1 MKCYKLTPCA
11 ERPHNKRKESAQR
24 MATNNLGKVSVTTAG
39 AWNSATTYDKLTIVS
54 YNNTAYISM
63 QGSTN
68 IQPGS
73 VPGASY
79 WMQLVSG
86 ITNVTGPVSVGNVD
100 TYTINYANGNT
111 DTFTVTN
118 GTDGTSPTAAVSK
131 VGGTATITITDID
144 GTTTASVTDGTSA
157 GFGTPVASANTVAY
171 GNPASASVSASGPD
185 TAKVFNFTFNIPQGA
200 KGDTGNG
207 LTILGYYPDLATLQS
222 NVPTPSV
229 GDAYGVGIN
238 SPYNIYI
245 FDGDSNSW
253 VDNGVLQGPKGEAA
267 TIAIGSVT
275 GLPAGSTPVV
285 TNTGDQYNATF
296 NFQIPAGYDG
306 NPGTPGTSAG
316 FGTPSA
322 SATTLLPGSSATAA
336 VSASGPDTA
345 KVFAF
350 SFGIPQ
356 GAKGDTGPNILSTS
370 TATALNG
377 MIKGNGSKVA
387 VATAGTDYQSP
398 LTAGADYNRY
408 AAGTATNQFPAA
420 ISGVTT
426 LDNGQR
432 YAFSFSSSSRKLKG
446 PVNGYASGTM
456 NVTGTNSG
464 SLTFDTGEIVVG
476 ETFPLATGLYFF
488 DVQNGIWHFS
498 KAVQY

>member
-1 MKCYKLTPCA
+1 
-11 ERPHNKRKESAQR
+11 

-54 YNNTAYISM
+54 YNNTAYISL

-79 WMQLVSG
+79 WMRLVSG

-118 GTDGTSPTAAVSK
+118 GTDGTSPTAVVSK

-285 TNTGDQYNATF
+285 TNTGDQYNATL

-306 NPGTPGTSAG
+306 SPGTPGTSAG

-322 SATTLLPGSSATAA
+322 SATTLAPGSSATAS

-345 KVFAF
+345 KVFTF

-356 GAKGDTGPNILSTS
+356 GAKGDPGDEGPEGPEGAPGAAGAPGPNILSTS
-370 TATALNG
+370 TATSMNG
-377 MIKGNGSKVA
+377 VLKGNGATVA
-387 VATAGTDYQSP
+387 VATAGTDYVKPPS
-398 LTAGADYNRY
+398 TSNTITS
-408 AAGTATNQFPAA
+408 GTALSNNTVYGQSSPISINNARQFVPPTGTGWAHGWITVGSSA
-420 ISGVTT
+420 NITFSSGSKFIGQQPSFATGVT
-426 LDNGQR
+426 
-432 YAFSFSSSSRKLKG
+432 Y
-446 PVNGYASGTM
+446 
-456 NVTGTNSG
+456 
-464 SLTFDTGEIVVG
+464 E
-476 ETFPLATGLYFF
+476 F
-488 DVQNGIWHFS
+488 DVYN
-498 KAVQY
+498 QYWVWNEVV